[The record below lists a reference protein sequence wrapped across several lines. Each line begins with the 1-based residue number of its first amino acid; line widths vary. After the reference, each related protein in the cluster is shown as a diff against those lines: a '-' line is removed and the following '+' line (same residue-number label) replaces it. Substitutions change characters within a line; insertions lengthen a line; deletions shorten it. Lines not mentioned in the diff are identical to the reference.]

1 MADLLKGVEQ
11 ELQGERATGL
21 GVAGKRIEAALAAL
35 ADPADRTPLDD
46 RLDEAATAV
55 WYYLIVR
62 ESLRFYDHKA
72 ALALFGVPPQVMARV
87 GVVKRR

>member
-35 ADPADRTPLDD
+35 ADPADLTPLDD
-46 RLDEAATAV
+46 RIDEAATAV

-62 ESLRFYDHKA
+62 ESLRFYDHEA
-72 ALALFGVPPQVMARV
+72 AVALFGVPPHVMARV
-87 GVVKRR
+87 GVVKRA